1 MTRPCPDCEE
11 EIMKTRE
18 IALDI
23 IANTFCEG
31 PSATVGGELAE
42 TIMKNLEAG
51 GFNFN
56 QPVKTD
62 EHKRGHR

>member
-1 MTRPCPDCEE
+1 
-11 EIMKTRE
+11 MKTRE